1 MHKLAHSRSCLFFC
15 YLLLLWKRN
24 NKTSVEK
31 KTSTTLKPKKNFSV
45 CCPQG
50 LHFLGWWEKRWTDRN
65 SGTLLSCLTAPH
77 FHIVVSAICPFKL
90 RFFFP
95 YTHVDP
101 VWPNLILMTQ
111 ILFLGRGLLGWFSSS
126 IYLSP
131 RVMQH
136 TNLHNFFNP
145 DRQKGRD
152 MNSLTWDH
160 LEVSYT
166 HFQVPAQLAAA
177 PTESSS
183 SHLFL
188 LSTPGTNRWCGSLEM
203 QACVEELGSPNLACL
218 LSWDLVK
225 PTYLPPAYLRR
236 RLLHPHHECSRL
248 LLPTNT
254 RRFSSIII
262 LKIIFPWNV
271 CANKIFPYK

>member
-1 MHKLAHSRSCLFFC
+1 M
-15 YLLLLWKRN
+15 
-24 NKTSVEK
+24 
-31 KTSTTLKPKKNFSV
+31 KPKKDFSV

-65 SGTLLSCLTAPH
+65 SGTFLSCLTTSH
-77 FHIVVSAICPFKL
+77 FDIVVSAICPFKL

-111 ILFLGRGLLGWFSSS
+111 IFFLGRGLLGWFSSS
-126 IYLSP
+126 IYL
-131 RVMQH
+131 RVMQQ

-236 RLLHPHHECSRL
+236 RLLPPHHECSRL

-254 RRFSSIII
+254 RRFSSIKI
-262 LKIIFPWNV
+262 LLQIIFPWNV
-271 CANKIFPYK
+271 CANKIFPYKQMIVTQNPRTLISISFNTKSLQYNWH

>member
-1 MHKLAHSRSCLFFC
+1 M
-15 YLLLLWKRN
+15 
-24 NKTSVEK
+24 EK
-31 KTSTTLKPKKNFSV
+31 KTSTTLKPKKDFSV

-50 LHFLGWWEKRWTDRN
+50 LHFLGWCEKRWTDRN
-65 SGTLLSCLTAPH
+65 SGTLLSCLTTSH
-77 FHIVVSAICPFKL
+77 FHIIVSAICPFKL

-111 ILFLGRGLLGWFSSS
+111 IFFLGEDCLVDSLLLSILVHGLCSTQ
-126 IYLSP
+126 IC
-131 RVMQH
+131 
-136 TNLHNFFNP
+136 TTTFNP

-188 LSTPGTNRWCGSLEM
+188 LSTPGTNRWWGSLEM

-236 RLLHPHHECSRL
+236 RLLPPHHECSSL

-254 RRFSSIII
+254 RRFSSIKI
-262 LKIIFPWNV
+262 LLLIIFPCNEMFV
-271 CANKIFPYK
+271 QTKSFRTNKWLWPKISEP

>member
-1 MHKLAHSRSCLFFC
+1 MPSGSAFFGLVREKMNWPQLGNPSQLPYHLPLSHRS
-15 YLLLLWKRN
+15 
-24 NKTSVEK
+24 
-31 KTSTTLKPKKNFSV
+31 
-45 CCPQG
+45 
-50 LHFLGWWEKRWTDRN
+50 
-65 SGTLLSCLTAPH
+65 
-77 FHIVVSAICPFKL
+77 ICHLPIQAQI
-90 RFFFP
+90 FFP

-111 ILFLGRGLLGWFSSS
+111 IFFLGEDCLVDSLLLSILVHGLCSTQ
-126 IYLSP
+126 IC
-131 RVMQH
+131 
-136 TNLHNFFNP
+136 TTTFNP

-188 LSTPGTNRWCGSLEM
+188 LSTPGTNRWWGSLEM

-236 RLLHPHHECSRL
+236 RLLLPHHECSSL

-254 RRFSSIII
+254 RRFSSIKI
-262 LKIIFPWNV
+262 LLQIIFPYNEMFV
-271 CANKIFPYK
+271 QTKSFHANKWLWPKIPEP